1 MEVAS
6 SGPLVPLRAVAAS
19 SALTQRPC
27 CKRSPMPKRCWPRSR
42 KSWEGHYLRSKAGA
56 PAPDLLDEAG
66 ARQLARKI
74 EAYWHAHGHPEV
86 SCWVELVGGA

>member
-1 MEVAS
+1 
-6 SGPLVPLRAVAAS
+6 
-19 SALTQRPC
+19 
-27 CKRSPMPKRCWPRSR
+27 
-42 KSWEGHYLRSKAGA
+42 LRSKAGA